1 VTESVNNRHGNGL
14 VLILLALSIL
24 AIVWLF
30 TPFIAYLFLSLLIC
44 ISTFSSF
51 DKLAQKQSK
60 NRAALMMTLL
70 VTVLLILLALSI
82 LAIVW
87 LFTPF
92 IAYLFL
98 SLLICISTF
107 SSFDKL
113 AQKQSKN
120 RAALMMTLLVTVLL
134 ILPLG
139 YILLVSGIETTAL
152 INRLQS
158 DFQLN
163 EISRITDEII
173 MGLPLSDSI
182 REFLDSSLRN
192 NLESIA
198 IAIKDFSIVILKSIT
213 KLSSQFVFFVI
224 ITIFSLY
231 YFYIDGPSFIEKIR
245 KVSPLDNK
253 INDLL
258 LNQFSGLSLTLVGSV
273 FLVALTQG
281 IAFAIGAMI
290 VGLPAL
296 FFGVAMALA
305 SFIPI
310 LGGVLVWLPISIYL
324 FAIGEPTSAI
334 IIIIFGAIIAGTIID
349 NFLRPVIIMRLSSSM
364 KHQSPLNHT
373 LITVLSTLAG
383 IIKFGILGL
392 FIGPIIAAMSITIF
406 DIYQIQFGKSK

>member
-1 VTESVNNRHGNGL
+1 MAESVNNRHGNGL

-44 ISTFSSF
+44 ISTFGSYS
-51 DKLAQKQSK
+51 KLSQKRSK
-60 NRAALMMTLL
+60 KLAALMMTLL
-70 VTVLLILLALSI
+70 VTI
-82 LAIVW
+82 
-87 LFTPF
+87 
-92 IAYLFL
+92 
-98 SLLICISTF
+98 
-107 SSFDKL
+107 
-113 AQKQSKN
+113 
-120 RAALMMTLLVTVLL
+120 LL

-152 INRLQS
+152 INKLQS
-158 DFQLN
+158 DFQLS
-163 EISRITDEII
+163 EISRITDEIV
-173 MGLPLSDSI
+173 MSLPLTDSV

-198 IAIKDFSIVILKSIT
+198 VGVTDFSIVILKSIT
-213 KLSSQFVFFVI
+213 SLSSQFIFFVI
-224 ITIFSLY
+224 ITIISLY
-231 YFYIDGPSFIEKIR
+231 YFYIDGPSFIEKVR

-273 FLVALTQG
+273 FLVAITQG
-281 IAFAIGAMI
+281 VAFAVGVMM

-310 LGGVLVWLPISIYL
+310 LGGVLVWLPLSIYL
-324 FAIGEPTSAI
+324 FAIGEPTSAFI
-334 IIIIFGAIIAGTIID
+334 IIFFGAIIAGTVID
-349 NFLRPVIIMRLSSSM
+349 NLLRPIIITKLSSSM